1 MITNRNMR
9 SGFVLLGFG
18 LGMVLTVDA
27 YSFRR
32 ASKPKQMMSASVQ
45 TSETSRREHSMRGEE
60 FLQGQQAQFG
70 SGPDLSQ
77 PAQNSRWGGVAPQ
90 AMPVKQLNQVST
102 SRNSSRR
109 SLRGGMPHE
118 SGRSGGPVQQQHSP
132 NQSISR
138 QEKLSQAKPWDQ
150 PMSAIMANSSDFH
163 ADSRA
168 AHGSSRVSHGSVEKS
183 PNARRSFRFL
193 NKKPGTNP
201 LFKGTSNHSGGHF
214 QGRAVSSHAKPG
226 NDRASSGFFESFGAQ
241 NTGERRGAQRAM
253 VQGSHSRMNSQRPS
267 VQPGFGHPMR
277 GKASRGSHQAPSH
290 PEASSRKAKFH
301 NPNEDLAV
309 KPYRGDFY
317 TQGGRAFAVDPGLL
331 GRWKAAQSSR

>member
-1 MITNRNMR
+1 MITNRNKR
-9 SGFVLLGFG
+9 NGFVLLGFG
-18 LGMVLTVDA
+18 LGLVLTVDA

-32 ASKPKQMMSASVQ
+32 ASMPKQVMSAPVQ
-45 TSETSRREHSMRGEE
+45 NSERIQRGHSMRGGE
-60 FLQGQQAQFG
+60 FAQGQQTQFG

-77 PAQNSRWGGVAPQ
+77 AVQNSRWGGVAPQ
-90 AMPVKQLNQVST
+90 AMPAEQHNQVRTDRS
-102 SRNSSRR
+102 SSRR
-109 SLRGGMPHE
+109 NLRGGMPHE
-118 SGRSGGPVQQQHSP
+118 IGRSRGPVQQQRSSH
-132 NQSISR
+132 QSVSK
-138 QEKLSQAKPWDQ
+138 QDKLSQAKPWDQ
-150 PMSAIMANSSDFH
+150 PMSAIMANSSGFH

-168 AHGSSRVSHGSVEKS
+168 ARGSSRMSHGSVEKS

-201 LFKGTSNHSGGHF
+201 LVKGASSHSGGHF
-214 QGRAVSSHAKPG
+214 QGRAVSSHAKPR

-241 NTGERRGAQRAM
+241 NAGERRGAQRAM

-267 VQPGFGHPMR
+267 IQPGFGHPMR

-309 KPYRGDFY
+309 KPYRGEFY

-331 GRWKAAQSSR
+331 ERWKAAQSSR

>member
-32 ASKPKQMMSASVQ
+32 ASKSKQMMSAPVQ
-45 TSETSRREHSMRGEE
+45 TSERSRRGHSMRGEE
-60 FLQGQQAQFG
+60 FVQGQQAQFG

-118 SGRSGGPVQQQHSP
+118 SGRSRGPVQQQHSP

-138 QEKLSQAKPWDQ
+138 QDKLSQAKPWDQ
-150 PMSAIMANSSDFH
+150 PMSAIMANSSGFQS
-163 ADSRA
+163 DSRVMQS
-168 AHGSSRVSHGSVEKS
+168 SSRMSAANVQKPSNSRK
-183 PNARRSFRFL
+183 SFRFL

-201 LFKGTSNHSGGHF
+201 LVKNASNHSGGPF
-214 QGRAVSSHAKPG
+214 QGRAVSQHTKQGSG
-226 NDRASSGFFESFGAQ
+226 QASTGFFESFGAH
-241 NTGERRGAQRAM
+241 NMGERRGAQRAM
-253 VQGSHSRMNSQRPS
+253 VQGGHSRVNSQRPP
-267 VQPGFGHPMR
+267 VQPHFGQTMR
-277 GKASRGSHQAPSH
+277 GKPSRGLHQVSNH
-290 PEASSRKAKFH
+290 PEASSRRAKFH

-309 KPYRGDFY
+309 KPYRGEFY